1 MSESRDKRRE
11 DEHRRRAL
19 AEEHRGE
26 IAEDSGVPVEP
37 RKLDQMVSV
46 RLDPDVVRELR
57 AIATTRNTTLSAVLR
72 DAAAQYTSQAPRVKE
87 LRWRLQG
94 ASAIEEARAWTGPSV
109 SESGLRLVSG

>member
-1 MSESRDKRRE
+1 MTKSKDERRR

-19 AEEHRGE
+19 AEEHRDEVVEG
-26 IAEDSGVPVEP
+26 SGVPVEP
-37 RKLDQMVSV
+37 RKLDHMVSV

-57 AIATTRNTTLSAVLR
+57 AIARSRNTTLSAVLR
-72 DAAAQYTSQAPRVKE
+72 DAAAQYATHAHRVME

-94 ASAIEEARAWTGPSV
+94 ESTTEEARAWTGPSV